1 MNDTEQ
7 SQAIMFEP
15 TDDLEL
21 RAGRGVGVG
30 ADNDLELHAGRGAGA
45 RADNDLESHAGRRAG
60 VGAEEGRGEQGRG
73 EDPHAREP
81 QSRSTDSRARE
92 PITFE
97 QGYEELKG
105 IVARLDD
112 PELPIHEMFE
122 GFRRG
127 KGLEKTLRAYLQ
139 EREGEL
145 AELEEGNNLVE
156 FEVVA
161 PSRKDWR

>member
-1 MNDTEQ
+1 MSAEVLGDSGL

-15 TDDLEL
+15 ADDLEL
-21 RAGRGVGVG
+21 RASR
-30 ADNDLELHAGRGAGA
+30 D
-45 RADNDLESHAGRRAG
+45 
-60 VGAEEGRGEQGRG
+60 EGT
-73 EDPHAREP
+73 RE
-81 QSRSTDSRARE
+81 RE
-92 PITFE
+92 RITFE
-97 QGYEELKG
+97 QGYEELKS

-145 AELEEGNNLVE
+145 AELEEGNNLAE
-156 FEVVA
+156 FEIVG
-161 PSRKDWR
+161 PSAGPAGDRG

>member
-1 MNDTEQ
+1 VSDTVQ

-15 TDDLEL
+15 NGDLKL
-21 RAGRGVGVG
+21 RAGRG
-30 ADNDLELHAGRGAGA
+30 
-45 RADNDLESHAGRRAG
+45 
-60 VGAEEGRGEQGRG
+60 EEIQTSEQ
-73 EDPHAREP
+73 
-81 QSRSTDSRARE
+81 
-92 PITFE
+92 ITFE

-145 AELEEGNNLVE
+145 AELEEGNNLAE
-156 FEVVA
+156 FEIVA
-161 PSRKDWR
+161 PSGGGEGATG

>member
-1 MNDTEQ
+1 MSETTTDT
-7 SQAIMFEP
+7 QAAMFEP
-15 TDDLEL
+15 ASGDLEL
-21 RAGRGVGVG
+21 RA
-30 ADNDLELHAGRGAGA
+30 A
-45 RADNDLESHAGRRAG
+45 RAQSAG
-60 VGAEEGRGEQGRG
+60 
-73 EDPHAREP
+73 EP
-81 QSRSTDSRARE
+81 ER
-92 PITFE
+92 ITFE

-145 AELEEGNNLVE
+145 AELEEGNNLAE
-156 FEVVA
+156 FEIVA
-161 PSRKDWR
+161 PSGPAR